1 MQHKRVFGGQCTLLH
16 SATFC

>member
-1 MQHKRVFGGQCTLLH
+1 MQYKRVFGGQCTLLH